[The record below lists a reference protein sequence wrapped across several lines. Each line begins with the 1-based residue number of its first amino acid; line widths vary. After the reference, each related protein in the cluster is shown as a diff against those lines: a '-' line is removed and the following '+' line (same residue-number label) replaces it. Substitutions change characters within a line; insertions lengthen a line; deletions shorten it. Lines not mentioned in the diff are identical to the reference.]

1 MHRSG
6 GRKRY
11 DIRSILNGLKWNE
24 HASLG
29 NVVVTYI
36 SRGEPGGEGSMNGS
50 EITGIG
56 ASAIETRTGSIP
68 YHRVLRI
75 SIGKETVFSRPMSS
89 AHCSSDRSA

>member
-1 MHRSG
+1 MHTPG

-11 DIRSILNGLKWNE
+11 DIRSILNGLKWKE
-24 HASLG
+24 PACLD

-36 SRGEPGGEGSMNGS
+36 SRGEPGDEGTLNGR

-56 ASAIETRTGSIP
+56 ASAIETAAKSIP

-75 SIGKETVFSRPMSS
+75 TNGKETLFSRTKSS
-89 AHCSSDRSA
+89 AHCSSDRTA